1 LADPA
6 GSVWTPVLDDLEDRV
21 AGAERG
27 ELERLDGWTPA
38 SVPSPM
44 TPEDIERA
52 TRVLARQRAL
62 LSRLREEQGRVAMRM
77 AAVRKPAF
85 KAVTAPPVYVDRSL

>member
-21 AGAERG
+21 ARAEDGDLGR
-27 ELERLDGWTPA
+27 LEGWAPA
-38 SVPSPM
+38 PAPGPM
-44 TPEDIERA
+44 TPDDVERA

-62 LSRLREEQGRVAMRM
+62 LARLREDQGRVAMRM
-77 AAVRKPAF
+77 AAARKPPVAAF
-85 KAVTAPPVYVDRSL
+85 APPPVYVDRAL